1 MDQPWHRAT
10 NPDEDDNTMNCGFER
25 IQPCEEW
32 RGRAKEAS
40 ARGSGGKAA
49 RAPTGRN
56 EANVPSPATRACAEA
71 ITKQAGEPD
80 DRDGAA

>member
-40 ARGSGGKAA
+40 ARGSGGKSRTGAD
-49 RAPTGRN
+49 RAKRSERTF
-56 EANVPSPATRACAEA
+56 A
-71 ITKQAGEPD
+71 
-80 DRDGAA
+80 RDGGGLRKSDDEASGRARRS